1 MDERRAA
8 ASLLAVLVLSL
19 VVSASSAAAGV
30 APAAPPDVLSSP
42 AAAAGEGEAEAL
54 LAVKAALHD
63 TANVLADW
71 NANSGGGGG
80 PCNWSMVTCSKT
92 GHVSVLDLAH
102 RNLSGTLSPAIG
114 KLRRLRLLFLQHNA
128 ISGPIPDTIGRLKV
142 LQTLDL
148 AYNHFTGTI
157 PSILGHSKGIFLMD
171 LSFNNLSG
179 PAPVFSAKSV
189 FCEGTCT
196 SVIEETIAVPSAA
209 EEPVAVSIE
218 EPIIH
223 RKGLA
228 GTARRVS
235 FYIAAVLL
243 IVFLIAGFVASIS
256 QWRRR
261 HQIFADF
268 DGPEIYLGH
277 LKQFM
282 IKEIKEAT
290 NNFDRRNILGQGGFG
305 IVYKGRLRDGTIVAV
320 KRMKDCFSVC
330 GDDQFHTE
338 VEVISLIVHRNL
350 LRLTGFCITDT
361 ERLLVYPFMPNGTVS
376 SKLQEYVGGKP
387 TLDWTRRRKIA
398 LGAARGLVYLHE
410 QCDPK
415 IIHRDIKAS
424 NVLLDEYF
432 EAVVADFGLVKL
444 LDHGESHAVTA
455 VRGTMGR
462 IPPEYLMTGQ
472 TSEKTDVY
480 GFGFLLIELITGRKT
495 MELHEDEYQEGGIL
509 DWAKELLEG
518 NKLSSF
524 VDSRLRDNYVI
535 AELEE
540 MVKIALLCTM
550 YNPDQRPSMA
560 EIARML
566 QESDASVVEKWETLK
581 DAERSKPSTP
591 EFMLSSPV
599 NFAPDECNSIQLEA
613 VELSGPRKFFFSPE
627 FLVDMFGLFLSEVKS
642 GLLAAA
648 VAKCEL
654 SRESSGFGRHTLSCS
669 NALVTC

>member
-1 MDERRAA
+1 MASSQQPQAMAPLTRARRAT
-8 ASLLAVLVLSL
+8 
-19 VVSASSAAAGV
+19 
-30 APAAPPDVLSSP
+30 
-42 AAAAGEGEAEAL
+42 AEAL

-71 NANSGGGGG
+71 NAGSGGVVVAGGGGGGG

-179 PAPVFSAKSV
+179 PAPVFSANSV
-189 FCEGTCT
+189 LFSALT
-196 SVIEETIAVPSAA
+196 SVQKVILRGSETFVSRYSGHIFPYQSQSNKYQILAPPYIVETEQGRLEVLVAASLSSATA
-209 EEPVAVSIE
+209 LGWVAWSRGANYGVEDEI
-218 EPIIH
+218 
-223 RKGLA
+223 
-228 GTARRVS
+228 
-235 FYIAAVLL
+235 
-243 IVFLIAGFVASIS
+243 
-256 QWRRR
+256 
-261 HQIFADF
+261 
-268 DGPEIYLGH
+268 GPEIYLGH

-518 NKLSSF
+518 NKLRSF

-560 EIARML
+560 EIAGML
-566 QESDASVVEKWETLK
+566 QESDGSVVEKWETLK

-599 NFAPDECNSIQLEA
+599 NFASDECNSIQLEA
-613 VELSGPRKFFFSPE
+613 VELSGPR
-627 FLVDMFGLFLSEVKS
+627 
-642 GLLAAA
+642 
-648 VAKCEL
+648 
-654 SRESSGFGRHTLSCS
+654 
-669 NALVTC
+669 

>member
-8 ASLLAVLVLSL
+8 ASASSLLAVLVLSL
-19 VVSASSAAAGV
+19 VVAAYPSAGV
-30 APAAPPDVLSSP
+30 APSPEVLSSP
-42 AAAAGEGEAEAL
+42 ATVDGEAEAL

-63 TANVLADW
+63 TANVLAGW
-71 NANSGGGGG
+71 NAGSGVGGVGGG
-80 PCNWSMVTCSKT
+80 PCNWSMVTCSET
-92 GHVSVLDLAH
+92 GHVSVLELAH
-102 RNLSGTLSPAIG
+102 QNLSGTLSPAIG
-114 KLRRLRLLFLQHNA
+114 KLKRLRLLFLQHNA
-128 ISGPIPDTIGRLKV
+128 ISGPIPDTIGRLKR

-157 PSILGHSKGIFLMD
+157 PGILGHSNGIFYLIKVEQLFLPVVELRD

-196 SVIEETIAVPSAA
+196 SVIEETIAVPSAV

-218 EPIIH
+218 EPRIQ

-235 FYIAAVLL
+235 LYIAAVLL
-243 IVFLIAGFVASIS
+243 IVFLIAGLVASIS

-282 IKEIKEAT
+282 IKEIREAT

-320 KRMKDCFSVC
+320 KRMKDCISVC

-350 LRLTGFCITDT
+350 LRLTGFCVTDT

-387 TLDWTRRRKIA
+387 TLDWSRRRRIA

-432 EAVVADFGLVKL
+432 EAVVADFGLAKL

-550 YNPDQRPSMA
+550 YSPDQRPSMA

-566 QESDASVVEKWETLK
+566 QESDGSVAEKWEALK

-591 EFMLSSPV
+591 EFMLSPPV

-613 VELSGPRKFFFSPE
+613 VELSGPR
-627 FLVDMFGLFLSEVKS
+627 
-642 GLLAAA
+642 
-648 VAKCEL
+648 
-654 SRESSGFGRHTLSCS
+654 
-669 NALVTC
+669 

>member
-1 MDERRAA
+1 MPFF
-8 ASLLAVLVLSL
+8 SL
-19 VVSASSAAAGV
+19 SSATALGWVAWSRGANYGV
-30 APAAPPDVLSSP
+30 ED
-42 AAAAGEGEAEAL
+42 E
-54 LAVKAALHD
+54 
-63 TANVLADW
+63 
-71 NANSGGGGG
+71 
-80 PCNWSMVTCSKT
+80 
-92 GHVSVLDLAH
+92 
-102 RNLSGTLSPAIG
+102 I
-114 KLRRLRLLFLQHNA
+114 
-128 ISGPIPDTIGRLKV
+128 
-142 LQTLDL
+142 
-148 AYNHFTGTI
+148 
-157 PSILGHSKGIFLMD
+157 
-171 LSFNNLSG
+171 
-179 PAPVFSAKSV
+179 
-189 FCEGTCT
+189 
-196 SVIEETIAVPSAA
+196 
-209 EEPVAVSIE
+209 
-218 EPIIH
+218 
-223 RKGLA
+223 
-228 GTARRVS
+228 
-235 FYIAAVLL
+235 
-243 IVFLIAGFVASIS
+243 
-256 QWRRR
+256 
-261 HQIFADF
+261 
-268 DGPEIYLGH
+268 GPEIYLGH

-518 NKLSSF
+518 NKLRSF

-560 EIARML
+560 EIAGML
-566 QESDASVVEKWETLK
+566 QESDGSVVEKWETLK

-599 NFAPDECNSIQLEA
+599 NFASDECNSIQLEA
-613 VELSGPRKFFFSPE
+613 VELSGPR
-627 FLVDMFGLFLSEVKS
+627 
-642 GLLAAA
+642 
-648 VAKCEL
+648 
-654 SRESSGFGRHTLSCS
+654 
-669 NALVTC
+669 

>member
-1 MDERRAA
+1 MDDRRAA

-19 VVSASSAAAGV
+19 VVSASSSAAGV
-30 APAAPPDVLSSP
+30 APAVPPDALSSP
-42 AAAAGEGEAEAL
+42 AAAAGEAEAL

-71 NANSGGGGG
+71 NAGSGGG

-157 PSILGHSKGIFLMD
+157 PSILGHSKGIFLLD

-189 FCEGTCT
+189 FT
-196 SVIEETIAVPSAA
+196 
-209 EEPVAVSIE
+209 
-218 EPIIH
+218 
-223 RKGLA
+223 
-228 GTARRVS
+228 
-235 FYIAAVLL
+235 L
-243 IVFLIAGFVASIS
+243 IPECDHIYP
-256 QWRRR
+256 
-261 HQIFADF
+261 
-268 DGPEIYLGH
+268 GPEIYLGH

-535 AELEE
+535 SELEE

-566 QESDASVVEKWETLK
+566 QGSDGSVVEKWETLK

-613 VELSGPRKFFFSPE
+613 VELSGPR
-627 FLVDMFGLFLSEVKS
+627 
-642 GLLAAA
+642 
-648 VAKCEL
+648 
-654 SRESSGFGRHTLSCS
+654 
-669 NALVTC
+669 

>member
-71 NANSGGGGG
+71 NAGSGGVVVAGGGGGGG

-157 PSILGHSKGIFLMD
+157 PSILGHSKGIFLMRLSHNNLSGSIPDSLATAPSIVLLD

-179 PAPVFSAKSV
+179 PAPVFSANSV
-189 FCEGTCT
+189 FLRGNPLIQNFSCEGTCT

-518 NKLSSF
+518 NKLRSF

-560 EIARML
+560 EIAGML
-566 QESDASVVEKWETLK
+566 QESDGSVVEKWETLK

-599 NFAPDECNSIQLEA
+599 NFASDECNSIQLEA
-613 VELSGPRKFFFSPE
+613 VELSGPR
-627 FLVDMFGLFLSEVKS
+627 
-642 GLLAAA
+642 
-648 VAKCEL
+648 
-654 SRESSGFGRHTLSCS
+654 
-669 NALVTC
+669 

>member
-71 NANSGGGGG
+71 NAGSGGVVVAGGGGGGG

-189 FCEGTCT
+189 LFSALT
-196 SVIEETIAVPSAA
+196 SVQKVILRGSETF
-209 EEPVAVSIE
+209 VSRYSG
-218 EPIIH
+218 H
-223 RKGLA
+223 
-228 GTARRVS
+228 
-235 FYIAAVLL
+235 
-243 IVFLIAGFVASIS
+243 
-256 QWRRR
+256 
-261 HQIFADF
+261 IFPYQR
-268 DGPEIYLGH
+268 PEIYLGH

-398 LGAARGLVYLHE
+398 LGAACGLVYLHE

-518 NKLSSF
+518 NKLRSF

-560 EIARML
+560 EIAGML
-566 QESDASVVEKWETLK
+566 QESDGSVVEKWETLK

-599 NFAPDECNSIQLEA
+599 NFASDECNSIQLEA
-613 VELSGPRKFFFSPE
+613 VELSGPREFFFSPE
-627 FLVDMFGLFLSEVKS
+627 FLVDMFGLLLSEVKS
-642 GLLAAA
+642 GLLASSAA